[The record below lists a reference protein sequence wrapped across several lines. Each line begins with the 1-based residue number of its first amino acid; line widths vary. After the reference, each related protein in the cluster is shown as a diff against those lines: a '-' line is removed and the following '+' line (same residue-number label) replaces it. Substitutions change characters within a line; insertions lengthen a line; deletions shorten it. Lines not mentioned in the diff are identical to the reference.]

1 MAGLLDMFG
10 TSGQGTLGLLGG
22 DVGSARDDAQAQALY
37 ALAGSLLSGGPTGLS
52 IVRGLQQG
60 QQAYKQAMRGSL
72 EEQLQGVQMQEFLR
86 KRKQEEEALA
96 RQQMIDRAVARSF
109 RPAQAEVTT
118 ETPLLDIYGQ
128 QQMGPNVPQAAMPA
142 RLDIQSI
149 APALMAS
156 REGRT
161 TLADLMKAQEAMQP
175 KLQTL
180 KEGEQLGF
188 FQDGKFTSVASLPKQ
203 QQLKQVD
210 LGNVIVMLDDQGREV
225 MRMPKGRAPE
235 GPVSLQTV
243 ETDQGIQTFNPR
255 TGQLTPVMQAGKPV
269 MGKTA
274 GQLTEGQSNATTY
287 GMRMAQADKILKPL
301 EQAGL
306 KDTGLIRAGVSGV
319 LGATPFIGE
328 ALARGSDNIFNTL
341 PSVLGGLSED
351 QQAVVQARVNFIT
364 AVLRKESGA
373 SISPTEF
380 ATAEKNYFPAPGDSE
395 KIVKQKQA
403 AREAA
408 IRGMKISAGPGA
420 KFIEQEIVQQ
430 TPVNVGDL
438 ASQAAAELARRR
450 SGR

>member
-1 MAGLLDMFG
+1 MAGLLDIFG
-10 TSGQGTLGLLGG
+10 TSGQSTLGLLGG

-60 QQAYKQAMRGSL
+60 QQAYRQAMRGSL

-86 KRKQEEEALA
+86 KRKQEEDALL
-96 RQQMIDRAVARSF
+96 RQQMIDAAVARAYQPGVAAQ
-109 RPAQAEVTT
+109 PAQMVEEEGRYLG
-118 ETPLLDIYGQ
+118 ETPA
-128 QQMGPNVPQAAMPA
+128 VAAQAP
-142 RLDIQSI
+142 RLDIQGI

-156 REGRT
+156 REGRA

-235 GPVSLQTV
+235 GPVSWQTV
-243 ETDQGIQTFNPR
+243 ETDQGIKLLNPR
-255 TGQLTPVMQAGKPV
+255 TGELRPLMQDGKPI

-438 ASQAAAELARRR
+438 ASQAAAELTRRR

>member
-1 MAGLLDMFG
+1 MAGLLDIFG
-10 TSGQGTLGLLGG
+10 TSGQSTLGLLGG

-60 QQAYKQAMRGSL
+60 QQAYRQAMRGSL

-86 KRKQEEEALA
+86 KRKQEEDALL
-96 RQQMIDRAVARSF
+96 RQQMIDRAVARAYQPGVAAQ
-109 RPAQAEVTT
+109 PAQMVEEEGRYLG
-118 ETPLLDIYGQ
+118 ETPA
-128 QQMGPNVPQAAMPA
+128 VAAQAP
-142 RLDIQSI
+142 RLDIQGI

-156 REGRT
+156 REGRA

-243 ETDQGIQTFNPR
+243 ETDQGIKLLNPR
-255 TGQLTPVMQAGKPV
+255 TGELRPLMQDGKPI

-287 GMRMAQADKILKPL
+287 GIRMAQADKILKPL